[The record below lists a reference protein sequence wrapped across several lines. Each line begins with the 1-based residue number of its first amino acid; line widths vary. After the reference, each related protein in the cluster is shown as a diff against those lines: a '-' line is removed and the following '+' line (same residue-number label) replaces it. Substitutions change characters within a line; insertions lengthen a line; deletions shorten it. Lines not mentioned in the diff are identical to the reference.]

1 MCQRVS
7 TAARHFFWPGTFT
20 RFTRFLHYFTWFLR
34 NFTWFLHDFTQFLR
48 FFARHKFSAARQV
61 MDEKGEEDMEVMI
74 EVAMEVVLGSEMEG
88 RREGGWDVGGGG
100 CDNGEGCVK
109 ISELLSRKWKLLKKE
124 LWLVT
129 SCLWRC
135 LKVYL
140 FLQDSFIELNAI
152 WITIWVITY
161 LERLLHGTVPWGK
174 CSCNCGAL
182 GVL

>member
-1 MCQRVS
+1 MRTGQAWIICGILGS
-7 TAARHFFWPGTFT
+7 WIPGTFFSQALLQDLRDFYT
-20 RFTRFLHYFTWFLR
+20 ILRDFTWFLL
-34 NFTWFLHDFTQFLR
+34 NFTWFLHNFTR

-140 FLQDSFIELNAI
+140 FLQDSFL
-152 WITIWVITY
+152 
-161 LERLLHGTVPWGK
+161 
-174 CSCNCGAL
+174 
-182 GVL
+182 